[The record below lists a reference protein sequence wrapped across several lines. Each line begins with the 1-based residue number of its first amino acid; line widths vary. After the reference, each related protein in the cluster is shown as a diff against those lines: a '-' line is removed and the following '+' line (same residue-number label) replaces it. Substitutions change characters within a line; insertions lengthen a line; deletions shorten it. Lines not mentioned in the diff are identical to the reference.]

1 VTAEFARFQGLT
13 DLADWVENE
22 WASDTEY
29 AAQEWRSGWF
39 FAQLPSP
46 AASVEELSTWMRK

>member
-13 DLADWVENE
+13 DLADWAEDE
-22 WASDTEY
+22 WESDTEN

-39 FAQLPSP
+39 FAQVPSP
-46 AASVEELSTWMRK
+46 PASVEKLSAWMRK